1 MKKTRFTEEQ
11 MLSARPISGPCQKWP
26 RKAIAQIVT
35 YRAVRLMPVIVTP
48 VL

>member
-1 MKKTRFTEEQ
+1 LDGGLEAHLGQADEQ
-11 MLSARPISGPCQKWP
+11 GN
-26 RKAIAQIVT
+26 AQIVT